1 MNWLTLLCIAV
12 IVLWGLWAFLFKVG
26 ADEIGLKNALFYAYL
41 TGVIISLGIIAYSF
55 PKKIEMEKG
64 IIFIVLATLVGFAG
78 TILWY
83 FVLEKYKASIVT
95 SFTALYPV
103 VTVILSILILKEKIS
118 LQNAVGILL
127 ALIAGVLLSM

>member
-1 MNWLTLLCIAV
+1 MNWLTLLCIA
-12 IVLWGLWAFLFKVG
+12 IILLWGLWAFLFKIG

-41 TGVIISLGIIAYSF
+41 TGIVVSFGIIAYSF
-55 PKKIEMEKG
+55 PQKIEIGKG
-64 IIFIVLATLVGFAG
+64 VIFIFLATLVGFAG

-103 VTVILSILILKEKIS
+103 VTVLLSILILKEKIS
-118 LQNAVGILL
+118 LQNAIGIIF
-127 ALIAGVLLSM
+127 ALIAGILLSL